1 MKKRILTLALATTMV
16 FASITTAFAA
26 NDSAGTGDVEVEG
39 VVTEEEVKQI
49 EGNTVLEA
57 AEGTTLPEGAKI
69 VIESIKADH
78 TDYTAVTQFVASNKE
93 VLKADAYAVIDL
105 KIADASGNVV
115 KLESGKVKV
124 TLPVMES
131 VKDAKFVAVYRLDD
145 TTKKFV
151 KVGVAEVV
159 GGKISFE
166 TDHFSTYVFAAVDSA
181 DAADKITENV
191 QTGDT
196 ASVLPIVVMGVCAA
210 LALSAVLVISKKK
223 NA

>member
-16 FASITTAFAA
+16 FASFTTAFAA

-131 VKDAKFVAVYRLDD
+131 VKDAKYVAVYRLDD